1 MKIIVQKTNFYLDK
15 DFFDEVIGNP
25 IVDGVSLN
33 IVYNTEKKLLV
44 YSYASMGSYTIQQ
57 FQSIPIDYLKESNIL
72 YLETAL
78 EEIKKKNPKLKIYL
92 NLIPVNINV
101 IDEESLKVINQMN
114 QEYVSSLEKVLSD
127 NPNLSISL
135 HSISRS
141 LLKLMQGKQLPSDI
155 GAVIYAGDLTPI
167 DVEYYVFPTYMID
180 DTIFEELIKDK
191 KEIIIYVSDEND
203 LAVITEKYNS
213 PKSTAAAQQMLPKLT
228 FMVNHPLLIEK
239 IFSNKKK
246 TT

>member
-15 DFFDEVIGNP
+15 DFFREVIDFP

-33 IVYNTEKKLLV
+33 VVFNTEKKLLV
-44 YSYASMGSYTIQQ
+44 YSDTPAGNYTIQK
-57 FQSIPIDYLKESNIL
+57 FQSIPVDSLKESNIL

-78 EEIKKKNPKLKIYL
+78 EEIRKKNPQLQIYL
-92 NLIPVNINV
+92 NLIPVNINI
-101 IDEESLKVINQMN
+101 IDEESLREINQMN
-114 QEYVSSLEKVLSD
+114 EEYVESLEELMKKNKDL
-127 NPNLSISL
+127 NLFL

-141 LLKLMQGKQLPSDI
+141 LLKLIQQKNLTSQI

-167 DVEYYVFPTYMID
+167 DVKYYIFPTYMID
-180 DTIFEELIKDK
+180 DTIFEELIKQE
-191 KEIIIYVSDEND
+191 KEIVIYVSDEND

-213 PKSTAAAQQMLPKLT
+213 PKSTAVSQQMLPHLT

-239 IFSNKKK
+239 IFSNKK
-246 TT
+246 